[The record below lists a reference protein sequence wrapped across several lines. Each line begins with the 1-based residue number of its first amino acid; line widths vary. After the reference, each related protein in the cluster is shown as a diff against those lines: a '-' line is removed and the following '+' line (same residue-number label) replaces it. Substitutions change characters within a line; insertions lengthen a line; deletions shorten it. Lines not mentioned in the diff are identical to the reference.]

1 MPVNKTWNDC
11 LCLYVNFS
19 VIILKYLTLVNPF
32 SDLFSV
38 LTFAGSV
45 LSAAAAAAAA
55 LPGPTV
61 LLLLLSSV
69 LYLK

>member
-1 MPVNKTWNDC
+1 MPVNKTWNGC

-32 SDLFSV
+32 SDLFFV

-45 LSAAAAAAAA
+45 LSAAAAAAA

>member
-1 MPVNKTWNDC
+1 MPVNKTWNGC

-45 LSAAAAAAAA
+45 LSAAAAAAA